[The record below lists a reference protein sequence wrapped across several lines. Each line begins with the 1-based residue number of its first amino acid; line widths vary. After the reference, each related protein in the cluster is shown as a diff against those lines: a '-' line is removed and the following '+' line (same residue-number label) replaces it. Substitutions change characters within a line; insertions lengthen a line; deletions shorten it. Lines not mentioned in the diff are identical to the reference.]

1 MKYTVSTMTKKSYN
15 AMMSGSM
22 EYSVYTVEVE
32 AESAKEAR
40 KIAKAKGMVV
50 GEARPTVEIEA
61 ERAAIAEAAEKAR
74 IKAEAARARKI
85 ENDTRKAAE
94 MGMTV
99 ERYKAYR
106 NHLTTIRKYKKEIE
120 ELKAEIAKREAYI
133 AKYERG

>member
-74 IKAEAARARKI
+74 IKAEAARARKV